1 MAQVRAETRSWMHAR
16 CCPCCGY
23 AGWEL
28 QLPAEESAFCC
39 PNCDQD
45 LYARPALSYAQ
56 REGLIP
62 GIVQLAAEVPALEQ
76 RTHLAVRV
84 WRGVCAAARRVF
96 MGARCG

>member
-1 MAQVRAETRSWMHAR
+1 MHTR

-28 QLPAEESAFCC
+28 QLRGEDSAFNC

-62 GIVQLAAEVPALEQ
+62 GTVQLAEPALPAPP
-76 RTHLAVRV
+76 RVTLVVRL
-84 WRGVCAAARRVF
+84 WRGVCSAARRVF
-96 MGARCG
+96 RS

>member
-1 MAQVRAETRSWMHAR
+1 MHTR

-28 QLPAEESAFCC
+28 QLTDDESAYRC

-62 GIVQLAAEVPALEQ
+62 GIVRLNAEATAPRERAALP
-76 RTHLAVRV
+76 VRL
-84 WRGVCAAARRVF
+84 WRGVCAAARRVLR
-96 MGARCG
+96 GARSG